1 MIKYKFTLAIFILL
15 CTKMSYSQT
24 QQSVSTQLTLPSILM
39 LEISNSS
46 PLSINLQLPSIAGAP
61 FGSSTTD
68 NSKWLNFTS
77 AVPPNVT
84 RNISAQI
91 ISGSAPS
98 GFRLKLQT
106 SAIAVGTG
114 ILGSPITT
122 VYPNSTPQNLITGIG
137 GSYTGVGVGNGYNLT
152 FSVEILDYSSIRNI
166 TSSLTI
172 TYTIA
177 DN

>member
-1 MIKYKFTLAIFILL
+1 MIKFKYTIAIFILL
-15 CTKMSYSQT
+15 YTKISYSQT
-24 QQSVSTQLTLPSILM
+24 QQHVSTQLTLPSISM

-46 PLSINLQLPSIAGAP
+46 PLSINFQLPSIAGAP

-91 ISGSAPS
+91 ISGSVPN
-98 GFRLKLQT
+98 GVRLKLQT
-106 SAIAVGTG
+106 SVVAGGAGN
-114 ILGSPITT
+114 LGSPLTT
-122 VYPNSTPQNLITGIG
+122 IYPNSTSQNLIIGIRG
-137 GSYTGVGVGNGYNLT
+137 AYTGVGVGSGYNLT
-152 FSVEILDYSSIRNI
+152 FSVEILDYSSIRNT

-172 TYTIA
+172 TYTIT

>member
-1 MIKYKFTLAIFILL
+1 
-15 CTKMSYSQT
+15 
-24 QQSVSTQLTLPSILM
+24 M

-46 PLSINLQLPSIAGAP
+46 SLSISFQLPSIAGAP

-77 AVPPNVT
+77 AVPPNIT

-91 ISGSAPS
+91 ISGSVPS
-98 GFRLKLQT
+98 GVRLKLQT
-106 SAIAVGTG
+106 STVAGGAGV
-114 ILGSPITT
+114 LGSPVTLI
-122 VYPNSTPQNLITGIG
+122 YPNSIPQNLIMGIG
-137 GSYTGVGVGNGYNLT
+137 GSYTGIGVGKGYNLT
-152 FSVEILDYSSIRNI
+152 FLLEILDYSLLRSS

-172 TYTIA
+172 IYTIA